1 MKSKLTNNEIKFIM
15 SFGKMPLANKFL
27 SKNDF
32 DKEKFYNMDVGFDEK
47 VSLFQLLNTPEPE
60 DMFDENYAFF
70 SSTSNYMQ
78 KHFFDYSEFL
88 KKNYLNRASKNK
100 IIEIGCNDGIMLQNF
115 KNENLQHLGV
125 EPSKNVYLE
134 AKKKNLD
141 LVNEFFSKAFCENL
155 KEFIGKTNIVYAANV
170 ICHIPNLY
178 DLFSG
183 IDLLLEKKGVFVFEE
198 PYLGDVLRLTSYDQI
213 YDEHVYLFSLTSI
226 KNICKIFD
234 LELIN
239 ALEQP
244 THGGSMRYV
253 VGRKGVHE
261 INKNVKKLLH
271 QENLLKMDN
280 FETYKIFKINC
291 EKSRER
297 LLKVIYDLKNDKKK
311 ISGYAATSKSTTI
324 LNYCNIDSKLI
335 DQIYDTTPIKFGK
348 FSPGKHIPIRDYKH
362 FLEDKPDVSLLFGW
376 NHKNEIF
383 SKEKNYIKNG
393 GKWISHIE
401 NLL

>member
-1 MKSKLTNNEIKFIM
+1 
-15 SFGKMPLANKFL
+15 
-27 SKNDF
+27 
-32 DKEKFYNMDVGFDEK
+32 
-47 VSLFQLLNTPEPE
+47 
-60 DMFDENYAFF
+60 
-70 SSTSNYMQ
+70 
-78 KHFFDYSEFL
+78 
-88 KKNYLNRASKNK
+88 
-100 IIEIGCNDGIMLQNF
+100 
-115 KNENLQHLGV
+115 
-125 EPSKNVYLE
+125 
-134 AKKKNLD
+134 
-141 LVNEFFSKAFCENL
+141 
-155 KEFIGKTNIVYAANV
+155 
-170 ICHIPNLY
+170 
-178 DLFSG
+178 
-183 IDLLLEKKGVFVFEE
+183 
-198 PYLGDVLRLTSYDQI
+198 
-213 YDEHVYLFSLTSI
+213 
-226 KNICKIFD
+226 
-234 LELIN
+234 
-239 ALEQP
+239 
-244 THGGSMRYV
+244 MRYV

-271 QENLLKMDN
+271 QENILKMDN